1 MILGIIKTIFI
12 LSLAI
17 LFYSKNTN
25 AEYSLKN
32 ISTLKKTQYTTLYD
46 GRKLAGNEAMVSL
59 SQGNLNFSGEVAE
72 LRINFDYSG
81 TSYDVGLSNFN
92 LSSKFI
98 GNFDTLNSSVTLRPI
113 NFLIENKEHVNM
125 KTMLLCDSTFVRQ
138 QFKAFPS

>member
-1 MILGIIKTIFI
+1 MFLGIFKTIFI
-12 LSLAI
+12 LSLAV

-25 AEYSLKN
+25 AGILVKEYKHP
-32 ISTLKKTQYTTLYD
+32 KKTQYTTLYD
-46 GRKLAGNEAMVSL
+46 GRKLVGNEAMVSL
-59 SQGNLNFSGEVAE
+59 SQGNPNFSGEVTE

-113 NFLIENKEHVNM
+113 DFLIENKYSGN
-125 KTMLLCDSTFVRQ
+125 
-138 QFKAFPS
+138 AFSVSEVLMF